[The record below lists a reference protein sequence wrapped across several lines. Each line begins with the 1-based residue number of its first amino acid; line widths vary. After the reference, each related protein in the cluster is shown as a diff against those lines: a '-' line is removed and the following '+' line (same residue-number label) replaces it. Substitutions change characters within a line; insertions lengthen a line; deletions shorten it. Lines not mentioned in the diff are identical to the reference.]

1 MLVNNIIGSPSFL
14 FLANFCVVVIKKRE
28 KIGNFHL
35 KGTFENNCLTNEK
48 RCQTFKPQNWKEKR

>member
-48 RCQTFKPQNWKEKR
+48 RCQTFKPQN